1 MSSDEALKG
10 RVAELE
16 ALVADLQAEKAEA
29 DQQAAARRAE
39 RMRERA
45 AAEVEDGHPPPA
57 TTAAH
62 PTVDATGPLAGVK
75 VVECTHFIAGPLSGR
90 LLADQGVRFAP
101 VWALPCPRL
110 RPHCAGSSCCC
121 SLLVGQY
128 Q

>member
-1 MSSDEALKG
+1 M
-10 RVAELE
+10 AELE

-45 AAEVEDGHPPPA
+45 AAAEVEDGHSSPPAA

-101 VWALPCPRL
+101 VCRHTLPCSRQRASR
-110 RPHCAGSSCCC
+110 RPT
-121 SLLVGQY
+121 LLAAAAAAALS
-128 Q
+128 